1 MHSNVNKGF
10 ESYAHTN
17 ILIAWSTIDAFK
29 LYKGSLYEKEAF
41 ENWLWSFQIPPLKT
55 NYELEH
61 NTDICGS
68 IAQFMSDIFI
78 YYDLNIAF
86 LI

>member
-17 ILIAWSTIDAFK
+17 ILIDWSTIDAFK
-29 LYKGSLYEKEAF
+29 VLRAPYMRRNPLKTEEGK
-41 ENWLWSFQIPPLKT
+41 LWRFQILSLKT

-61 NTDICGS
+61 NMDICGS
-68 IAQFMSDIFI
+68 IAQST
-78 YYDLNIAF
+78 
-86 LI
+86 